1 MEFSMAYFISGRFR
15 MPAAFASTIA
25 VLPVFALV
33 QFVLAAPASARVH
46 SQVHSYV
53 HAYHHHYLARRE
65 AAPALADNFAQSTF
79 GGRQDR
85 QSPPSFN
92 ESASPIDGMAA
103 SAASTAGIPVS
114 LVERVIKRESGGN
127 PRAVSQG
134 NYGLMQIRLGT
145 ARAMGYS
152 GSAEGLLDAQTN
164 MTYAV
169 KYLAGAYRAA
179 GGSESRAVALY
190 ASGYYAQAKAQGFSP
205 YQTAQANISQPGFD
219 GYQEEAAAPRYIQ
232 TKHQTK
238 SQDRFDQTQYDQAR
252 YQQVRYDR
260 ALRSRYVEAGY
271 NSGPSVAAAHPQFRE
286 TPGDSGWQSG
296 LYAYAPVHPLHY
308 RARHYRYH
316 AV

>member
-1 MEFSMAYFISGRFR
+1 MAYLIGGRFR
-15 MPAAFASTIA
+15 VTAAFA
-25 VLPVFALV
+25 VLPVFALG
-33 QFVLAAPASARVH
+33 QFVLAAPAAAR
-46 SQVHSYV
+46 VHSYV

-65 AAPALADNFAQSTF
+65 AAPALTDSFAQSTF
-79 GGRQDR
+79 GGRQDH

-92 ESASPIDGMAA
+92 ESTSPIDGMAA
-103 SAASTAGIPVS
+103 SAASAAGIPVS

-179 GGSESRAVALY
+179 GGNESRAVAFY

-205 YQTAQANISQPGFD
+205 YQTAQANTSQQGFNS
-219 GYQEEAAAPRYIQ
+219 YQEEAAAPRYIR
-232 TKHQTK
+232 TKYQTK
-238 SQDRFDQTQYDQAR
+238 SQDRFDQTQYDEAR

-260 ALRSRYVEAGY
+260 APRPRYVEAGY
-271 NSGPSVAAAHPQFRE
+271 NSGPFVAAAHLQFSE
-286 TPGDSGWQSG
+286 ALGDSGWQPG
-296 LYAYAPVHPLHY
+296 LYAYAPAHPLHY
-308 RARHYRYH
+308 RVRHYRHH